1 MNRKS
6 LENQIT
12 RLQAALKSV
21 NDTLDKFQDEG
32 MDLSSEV
39 EVPIVI
45 SKKWDDDTTLW
56 VSHLRLHVHEDEVVI
71 PDREKQMK
79 RLLPPYP
86 NDGDQSPLTGKL
98 NH

>member
-6 LENQIT
+6 LENQIQA
-12 RLQAALKSV
+12 LQATLKRV
-21 NDTLDKFQDEG
+21 NDTLDKYLDEG
-32 MDLSSEV
+32 MGLSSEV

-45 SKKWDDDTTLW
+45 SKKGDGDTTLW
-56 VSHLRLHVHEDEVVI
+56 VSQLWLHVHEDEVVI

-86 NDGDQSPLTGKL
+86 NDGDHSS
-98 NH
+98 

>member
-6 LENQIT
+6 LENQIQA
-12 RLQAALKSV
+12 LQATLKRV
-21 NDTLDKFQDEG
+21 NDTLDKYLDEG
-32 MDLSSEV
+32 MGLSSEV

-45 SKKWDDDTTLW
+45 SKKGDDDTTLW
-56 VSHLRLHVHEDEVVI
+56 VSQLRLHVHEDEVVI

-86 NDGDQSPLTGKL
+86 NDGDHSS
-98 NH
+98 